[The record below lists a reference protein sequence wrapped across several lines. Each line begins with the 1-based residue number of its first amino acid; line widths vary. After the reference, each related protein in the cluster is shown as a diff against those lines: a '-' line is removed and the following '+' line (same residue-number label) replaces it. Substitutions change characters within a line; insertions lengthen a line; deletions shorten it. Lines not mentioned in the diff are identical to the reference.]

1 MNLLIIEILGS
12 LKKLTRPQKIIFS
25 FLVDTTLFFFA
36 VYISFLITS
45 VCVWKDREHKLNHL
59 WVDHLIIWPL
69 KLQISKIL
77 ISDFNLIFSVVYLY
91 NYGLKVRRA
100 YVFGVLGLL
109 KQFINIFW

>member
-45 VCVWKDREHKLNHL
+45 YTLSDEKVSGFFS
-59 WVDHLIIWPL
+59 IWFFFSIL
-69 KLQISKIL
+69 LTTSLCSYFSNINQI
-77 ISDFNLIFSVVYLY
+77 
-91 NYGLKVRRA
+91 
-100 YVFGVLGLL
+100 VLHTIDIKSL
-109 KQFINIFW
+109 